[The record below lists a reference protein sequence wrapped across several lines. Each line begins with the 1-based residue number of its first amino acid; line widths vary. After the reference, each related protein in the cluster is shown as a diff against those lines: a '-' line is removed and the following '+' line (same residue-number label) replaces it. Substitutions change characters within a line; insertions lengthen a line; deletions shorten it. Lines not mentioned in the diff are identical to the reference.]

1 MVSQIFWLMLMRELS
16 KTALR
21 CTRVHCLMSSR
32 TSSAPRAGAAV
43 LMSGRIGGAFKGRVR
58 DEPGRISRSQTLHS
72 RSIPKSPPEDP
83 RGWRPQRAAPGGA
96 VPFCVVLRLQKHFLH
111 IEESKLPGIVL
122 LQQVKLPPRTMVR
135 GFLNGLRSNT
145 MLSNQPKCATDQ
157 LFLIWEPPRET
168 TPVMAME
175 IAMLF
180 FYLPIII
187 FDAMLPSPKRK
198 AGKPTAVE

>member
-1 MVSQIFWLMLMRELS
+1 
-16 KTALR
+16 
-21 CTRVHCLMSSR
+21 VHCLMSSP
-32 TSSAPRAGAAV
+32 TSSAPSAGAAV

-58 DEPGRISRSQTLHS
+58 DEPGRISGVKLFTPGAS
-72 RSIPKSPPEDP
+72 PKTPPEDP
-83 RGWRPQRAAPGGA
+83 QGWRPQRAAPRGA

-122 LQQVKLPPRTMVR
+122 LQQVKLPPRTIVR
-135 GFLNGLRSNT
+135 NGLRSNT
-145 MLSNQPKCATDQ
+145 RLSNQPKYATDQ
-157 LFLIWEPPRET
+157 LILIWEQPRET

-187 FDAMLPSPKRK
+187 FDAMLPSTKRK